1 MTLTSLFGSIDRDV
15 AHLLE
20 ASLEGRE
27 LSIEGA
33 TRLSAVT
40 GRELLA
46 LGLVADALREAQVGE
61 RVTYVVNRNV
71 NFTNVCVKT
80 CRFCAFARGVRSEQG
95 YLLPE
100 EEVVRRV
107 LEAERYGAT
116 EVCIQAGL
124 APTAKKDD
132 YVSLVRAIRAAA
144 PSLHIHAFSP
154 EEIRYAADLGR
165 VSVRELLLEL
175 LDAGLNTLPGTSA
188 EILDDRVRRSIAPT
202 RLSTAEWIEVIETA
216 HELGIRTSSTMMFGH
231 VETAEDRARHL
242 DTLRAIQKHTGGF
255 TEFVPL
261 SFVHAESPLFL
272 RGDVPGVTPGPSGH
286 DVLRVYAIARLM
298 LGAHIPNLQASWVK
312 EGLRMGEQLLSFG
325 VNDLGGTLMNESIS
339 TSAGAA
345 HGQLTS
351 PAALRHAVRAAGR
364 VPAQRSTGYDVLRV
378 FSRDGSD
385 DPVEALDEIT
395 DPDAVFGSYAELVAD
410 ERFRYEPRSAQ
421 RRRLVVANER
431 S

>member
-1 MTLTSLFGSIDRDV
+1 LTLTSLISGVDPVV
-15 AHLLE
+15 ARILE
-20 ASLEGRE
+20 GCLEGRE
-27 LSIEGA
+27 LSVEDA
-33 TRLSAVT
+33 TRLSEVT

-46 LGLVADALREAQVGE
+46 LGLVADALRASQAGE
-61 RVTYVVNRNV
+61 LVTYVVNRNV

-95 YLLPE
+95 YLLPK
-100 EEVVRRV
+100 EEVVRRA
-107 LEAERYGAT
+107 LEAEHYGAT

-124 APTAKKDD
+124 APTLEKDD
-132 YVSLVRAIRAAA
+132 YVSLVRAIREAA
-144 PSLHIHAFSP
+144 PQLHIHAFSP

-165 VSVRELLLEL
+165 VPVRELLLEL
-175 LDAGLNTLPGTSA
+175 REAGLDTLPGTSA
-188 EILDDRVRRSIAPT
+188 EILDDRIRKSIAPT
-202 RLSTAEWIEVIETA
+202 RLSTAEWIEIIETA
-216 HELGIRTSSTMMFGH
+216 HELGIRTSATMMFGH
-231 VETAEDRARHL
+231 VETAADRARHL
-242 DTLRAIQKHTGGF
+242 DTLRSIQKHTGGF

-298 LGAHIPNLQASWVK
+298 LGASFKNIQASWVK

-345 HGQLTS
+345 HGQLTT
-351 PAALRHAVRAAGR
+351 PAALRHAIRSAGR
-364 VPAQRSTGYDVLRV
+364 VPAQRGTRYEILRV
-378 FSRDGSD
+378 FSRDGAG
-385 DPVEALDEIT
+385 DPVEPLDQVV
-395 DPDAVFGSYAELVAD
+395 DPDATFGSYAELVAD
-410 ERFRYEPRSAQ
+410 ERFRYEPRSVT
-421 RRRLVVANER
+421 RRRLAVAT

>member
-1 MTLTSLFGSIDRDV
+1 MSLAPLLSSIDREV
-15 AHLLE
+15 ARLLE
-20 ASLEGRE
+20 ASLEGRD
-27 LSIEGA
+27 LSVEGA

-46 LGLVADALREAQVGE
+46 LGLVADALRESQAGE

-95 YLLPE
+95 YLLPK
-100 EEVVRRV
+100 EEVVRRA
-107 LEAERYGAT
+107 LEAERFGAT

-132 YVSLVRAIRAAA
+132 YVALVRAIRQAA

-154 EEIRYAADLGR
+154 EEIQYAADLGR
-165 VSVRELLLEL
+165 VSIRDLLVELVA
-175 LDAGLNTLPGTSA
+175 AGLDTLPGTSA
-188 EILDDRVRRSIAPT
+188 EILDDRVRSSIAPT
-202 RLSTAEWIEVIETA
+202 RLSTAEWIEIVETA

-242 DTLRAIQKHTGGF
+242 DTLRSIQRRTGGF

-272 RGDVPGVTPGPSGH
+272 RGEVPGVTPGPSGH

-298 LGAHIPNLQASWVK
+298 LGADIPNIQASWVK

-345 HGQLTS
+345 HGQLTT
-351 PAALRHAVRAAGR
+351 PAALRHAIRSAGR
-364 VPAQRSTGYDVLRV
+364 VPVQRSTRYDVIRV
-378 FSRDGSD
+378 FSSDGKS
-385 DPVEALDEIT
+385 DPVEPLDGVT

-410 ERFRYEPRSAQ
+410 ARFRYEPRSAQ
-421 RRRLVVANER
+421 RRRLVV